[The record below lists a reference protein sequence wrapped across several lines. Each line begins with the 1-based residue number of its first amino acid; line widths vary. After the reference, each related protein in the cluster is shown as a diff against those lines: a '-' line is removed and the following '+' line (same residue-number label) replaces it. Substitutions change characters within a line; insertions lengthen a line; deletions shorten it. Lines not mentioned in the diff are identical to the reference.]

1 MDIHIKKVAKGLIV
15 SIIGRL
21 DAVSVREFDKEMDE
35 LIKKGE
41 SNFILDLS
49 RLDYI
54 SSAGLRSILSTSKRL
69 KENKGTMTLCGL
81 QGGVKEAFDISGFS
95 SIFTIYESF
104 ENALK
109 SIN

>member
-1 MDIHIKKVAKGLIV
+1 MDIHVKKEAKGLIV

-21 DAVSVREFDKEMDE
+21 DAVSVGEFDKEMDE
-35 LIKKGE
+35 QIKKGE

-69 KENKGTMTLCGL
+69 KENKGTITLCGL
-81 QGGVKEAFDISGFS
+81 HGGVKEVFDISGFS
-95 SIFTIYESF
+95 SIFTIYESL

-109 SIN
+109 SVN

>member
-1 MDIHIKKVAKGLIV
+1 MDIHVKKEAKGLIV

-21 DAVSVREFDKEMDE
+21 DAVSAGEFDKEMDGQ
-35 LIKKGE
+35 IKKGE
-41 SNFILDLS
+41 SHFILDLS
-49 RLDYI
+49 RLDYV

-81 QGGVKEAFDISGFS
+81 QGSVKEVFDISGFS
-95 SIFTIYESF
+95 SIFTIYESL

-109 SIN
+109 SLD

>member
-1 MDIHIKKVAKGLIV
+1 MDIHVKKEAKGLIV

-21 DAVSVREFDKEMDE
+21 DAVSVGEFDKEMDGQ
-35 LIKKGE
+35 IKKGE

-69 KENKGTMTLCGL
+69 KGNKGTITLCGL
-81 QGGVKEAFDISGFS
+81 QGGVKEVFDISGFS
-95 SIFTIYESF
+95 SIFTIYESL

-109 SIN
+109 SVN